1 MGLKESWSAAGV
13 TITDWRVRAT
23 LALRQWGYR
32 VGESCHTSPVAAVAP
47 WLGTLAGSWIVGA
60 NTGSVLAFLLGALIA
75 ALGCAP
81 VAAAAAW
88 VRIDTGR
95 VARREARE
103 RKALQYASMQLI
115 PKLGECTALT
125 RALRIRMKNEIVED
139 TVKFL
144 EENVYRDDPRETL
157 RPELTTRVVLYVL
170 ADGRRELDPVC
181 QAGRPD
187 LASVFVDGDG
197 GRGQKAFNELLDE
210 RGTFESNLTGREY
223 VSYVSA
229 PIASGTAVFGM
240 LTVDSTDYRKLE
252 RDDRDALEVIA
263 AALAVFFVEAER
275 GARIGA

>member
-1 MGLKESWSAAGV
+1 MGLKETWATAGDI
-13 TITDWRVRAT
+13 ITTWRARAT
-23 LALRQWGYR
+23 LALRRWGYR
-32 VGESCHTSPVAAVAP
+32 VGEYCQTSPVGAVAP
-47 WLGTLAGSWIVGA
+47 WLGTLIGSWIVGA
-60 NTGSVLAFLLGALIA
+60 NTGSAWAIALGAFIA
-75 ALGCAP
+75 GLGCAP

-125 RALRIRMKNEIVED
+125 RPRRVRLKDEILAD

-144 EENVYRDDPRETL
+144 EENVYRDDPRESL
-157 RPELTTRVVLYVL
+157 RPELTTRVVLYAL
-170 ADGRRELDPVC
+170 ADGRRELTPVC

-187 LASVFVDGDG
+187 PASVFVDGDG
-197 GRGQKAFNELLDE
+197 GRGQKSFHELLDE
-210 RGTFESNLTGREY
+210 RGTFETNLTDREY

-240 LTVDSTDYRKLE
+240 LSVDSTDYRKLE

-275 GARIGA
+275 GARIRA

>member
-1 MGLKESWSAAGV
+1 MGLKERWSAVSV
-13 TITDWRVRAT
+13 TVAAWRARFA
-23 LALRQWGYR
+23 LALRRWGYR
-32 VGESCHTSPVAAVAP
+32 VGEYCHTSPFGAVAP
-47 WLGTLAGSWIVGA
+47 WLGTLVGSWIVGA
-60 NTGSVLAFLLGALIA
+60 NTGSVAAIVIGAFIA

-125 RALRIRMKNEIVED
+125 RPRRNRMKDEVIAD

-144 EENVYRDDPRETL
+144 EENVYRDDPREKL
-157 RPELTTRVVLYVL
+157 RPDLTTRVVLYVL
-170 ADGRRELDPVC
+170 VDGNRELRSVC

-187 LASVFVDGDG
+187 PASVFVDGDG
-197 GRGQKAFNELLDE
+197 GRGQKAFDELLHE
-210 RGTFESNLTGREY
+210 RGTFESNLTDREY

-240 LTVDSTDYRKLE
+240 ISVDSTDYRKLE